1 MKDVVVYVSAHGFF
15 SELGSGGCMSA
26 FKWNGGGDFK
36 GKPWEENLP
45 TDSAVSKRD
54 ESF

>member
-1 MKDVVVYVSAHGFF
+1 MSISAHGFF

-45 TDSAVSKRD
+45 TDSAVS
-54 ESF
+54 